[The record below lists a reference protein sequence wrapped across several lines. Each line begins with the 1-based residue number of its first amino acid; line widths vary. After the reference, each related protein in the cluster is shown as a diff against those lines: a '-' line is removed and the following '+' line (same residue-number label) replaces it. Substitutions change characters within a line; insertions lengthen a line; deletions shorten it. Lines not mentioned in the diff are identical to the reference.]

1 MSTFTFGRKAFKGV
15 PHWISPS
22 LDKSLIGRFKY
33 SFFVVMYFIMFS
45 YLLEK
50 FDRIKKQRGLYCLQF
65 EKMHA
70 NNNNSKDITLYDFIC
85 KNRRS

>member
-1 MSTFTFGRKAFKGV
+1 
-15 PHWISPS
+15 
-22 LDKSLIGRFKY
+22 
-33 SFFVVMYFIMFS
+33 MFS

-65 EKMHA
+65 EQIHVNNA
-70 NNNNSKDITLYDFIC
+70 NNANNKEITLYDFIC